1 MSDGQEVLIQGFG
14 HGLLA
19 PGLMKFCSFGE
30 DDTGRLHPVVQVA
43 GDAVWLGRLLLW
55 QLGTVGA
62 LGCLLLLKKTI
73 SRKWNPPNPE
83 SRVGAPGYYLGYYI
97 RVPCFR
103 KPPIRFRKT
112 PAVLGLSE

>member
-62 LGCLLLLKKTI
+62 LGCLLLLKKKPYPGNGIRQILNHALGPPATI
-73 SRKWNPPNPE
+73 
-83 SRVGAPGYYLGYYI
+83 
-97 RVPCFR
+97 
-103 KPPIRFRKT
+103 
-112 PAVLGLSE
+112 